1 MLVTERFLEHM
12 FCLPLHIVC
21 QPYTRRSRLKE
32 KLQMG
37 IIDLHDMWS
46 WPICEL
52 LNDKNGPNSIFLT
65 QWWGVNEKMHSKCPV
80 QSLSYIEPSIH
91 TVSFDF
97 LIPPPPIFIR
107 LHRLNLEYTCEFG
120 LSSQSFSI
128 RDYGVPGASTSF
140 LATICI
146 AGLDSFCQ
154 PLLAY
159 LPVSRVSKVGCL
171 FPSLGLHDSQKI
183 RALNLWK
190 PLWY

>member
-80 QSLSYIEPSIH
+80 ESLSYIEPSIH

-97 LIPPPPIFIR
+97 LISPPFLLGCID
-107 LHRLNLEYTCEFG
+107 LVLNILVS
-120 LSSQSFSI
+120 LAWVPRASQSGIMEFQ
-128 RDYGVPGASTSF
+128 GPAPLF
-140 LATICI
+140 LPLFALQ
-146 AGLDSFCQ
+146 GLILS
-154 PLLAY
+154 
-159 LPVSRVSKVGCL
+159 VSLCWRISQCHV
-171 FPSLGLHDSQKI
+171 FPRWVVYFLH
-183 RALNLWK
+183 
-190 PLWY
+190 